1 MTITDIQTLFEYN
14 FWAKERLLQSLD
26 AMKEENLYKDMK
38 SSFPSIFATLLHI
51 VSAENIWR
59 QRFSGAE
66 SAKPLTKDD
75 TPAYTALKAKWN
87 QTEEA
92 LTAFVTRLSEKQ
104 LLDVLTFK
112 NMKGEAVSQFLWQA
126 LQHLVNHESY
136 HRGQITTMIRQ
147 LGGTPVNTDLI
158 GFYRLKNK

>member
-1 MTITDIQTLFEYN
+1 MTITDIKTLYEYN
-14 FWAKERLLQSLD
+14 SWAKARLLQALD
-26 AMKEENLYKDMK
+26 AMKEEDLHKDLK

-51 VSAENIWR
+51 VSAENIWL

-66 SAKPLTKDD
+66 SVKPLTKDD
-75 TPAYTALKAKWN
+75 IPTYAALKTQWN
-87 QTEEA
+87 ETEA
-92 LTAFVTRLSEKQ
+92 SFGKLLAVLTEKQ
-104 LLDVLTFK
+104 LSEVITFK
-112 NMKGEAVSQFLWQA
+112 NSKGEPVSQLRWQA

-158 GFYRLKNK
+158 GFYRMRNK

>member
-1 MTITDIQTLFEYN
+1 MTIIDIKTLFEYN
-14 FWAKERLLQSLD
+14 HWAKARLLEALD
-26 AMKEENLYKDMK
+26 AMKEEDLYKDLK
-38 SSFPSIFATLLHI
+38 SSFPSIYATLLHI

-59 QRFSGAE
+59 QRLTGTE
-66 SAKPLTKDD
+66 SPKPLTKEDVP
-75 TPAYTALKAKWN
+75 TYSALKVKWN

-92 LTAFVTRLSEKQ
+92 LTAFVARLSEKQ

-112 NMKGEAVSQFLWQA
+112 NMKGEAVSQLLWQS
-126 LQHLVNHESY
+126 LQHLVNHDTY

-158 GFYRLKNK
+158 GFYRQKK